1 MSIIELGSAVKKKK
15 ESGQPMIKEAL
26 EIIDYA
32 GVDKVH
38 DKLGKRYFQGI
49 NVLKGIKEAR
59 YSIGLVLALDQEEYY
74 GFVERIFELDYALD
88 LFYTVY
94 KDTQRNDVLGNAICL
109 TFLPKIAEI
118 VDWVDDLFKEIG
130 ARWDEGRD
138 LNLEVSSLFIQICD
152 KLGIEEQEIQVDY
165 EELLKNSRSTARYIV
180 AELVNDKLVISSYN
194 EKGEALRAIMG
205 SRTLTMGNLITRY

>member
-1 MSIIELGSAVKKKK
+1 MSIIELNTAKRK
-15 ESGQPMIKEAL
+15 EKRMENSMIKESL

-32 GVDKVH
+32 GVDSVH
-38 DKLGKRYFQGI
+38 DKLGQRYFQGI
-49 NVLKGIKEAR
+49 NVLKAVKEAR

-74 GFVERIFELDYALD
+74 GFVERIFELDYVLD

-94 KDTQRNDVLGNAICL
+94 KDTQRNDILGNAICL
-109 TFLPKIAEI
+109 TFLPRIIEI
-118 VDWVDDLFKEIG
+118 IDWVDDLFKEIG
-130 ARWDEGRD
+130 ERWDEGRD
-138 LNLEVSSLFIQICD
+138 LNLEVSSLFMQICD
-152 KLGIEEQEIQVDY
+152 KLGIEEQEIYVDY

>member
-1 MSIIELGSAVKKKK
+1 MSIIEFGSAVKKKK

-38 DKLGKRYFQGI
+38 DKLGQRYFQGI

-74 GFVERIFELDYALD
+74 GFVERIFELDYVLD

-109 TFLPKIAEI
+109 TFLPKIVEI

-205 SRTLTMGNLITRY
+205 SRTLTIGNLITRY